1 MKILFFSP
9 FADIWK
15 HSEIEMSVFQEL
27 KDLECDITF
36 ARCNSLYD
44 SFCSVMVTYG
54 LSENS
59 TSDSK
64 VEVCKRCIKSKQFI
78 NFNLGSNDIDLEE
91 FIDEKV
97 IGQTEN
103 ILSQITVS
111 NWQSYSLDGL
121 NIGAIGGY
129 EFLINNKIDR
139 MELSQDEFKRLL
151 LHIKNVVLTYFAVQK
166 ILEVNNFDRIVLYDR
181 LIPVNRIVSEIG
193 ERMGIPVYS
202 IGAAGTP
209 HKIHN
214 RVLVTKDND
223 TRFNLIKSDEWN
235 ESKNYPLKI
244 WQIFY
249 AYNIIRK
256 NYLGIG
262 SQIYSMPKNYDSSN
276 HLKKIL
282 ENRSPKKAIL
292 ILLSSPDE
300 IFAYNVS
307 ARSKITIAP
316 DNGESDFEWLGK
328 VIEWFKLNED
338 YMLFIRPHPR
348 GFPNKREEVQSEN
361 SLKLLKFLDTYKDYN
376 NIFIDD
382 PSKKISLYDYPKYVD
397 LVLNSTSSAGIDFSL
412 FNIPV
417 VSHNLENFYAYPREF
432 NIYIKNDI
440 NYIDRIQEF
449 LKHRPS
455 YTKSVLVYRW
465 IFYRYYR
472 INAPLS
478 GIFSFIFLK
487 KLFQYLKQIFVLYN
501 FSFILYFSRSY
512 FTISNSILLCR
523 VNSKRKIGNTIVAG
537 TKISYDEI
545 GESKN
550 SIMSLHFVQI
560 EKVVVT
566 FLNKIL
572 IR

>member
-15 HSEIEMSVFQEL
+15 HSEIEISVFQEL
-27 KDLECDITF
+27 KDLKCDITF
-36 ARCNSLYD
+36 VRCNGLYN

-54 LSENS
+54 LNENS
-59 TSDSK
+59 TKDSK
-64 VEVCKRCIKSKQFI
+64 IEICKRCIKSQQFI
-78 NFNLGSNDIDLEE
+78 NFNLSSNDINLEE
-91 FIDEKV
+91 FIDKKV

-139 MELSQDEFKRLL
+139 MELSQDEFERLL

-193 ERMGIPVYS
+193 ERIGIPVYS

-223 TRFNLIKSDEWN
+223 TRFNLIKSDEWDR
-235 ESKNYPLKI
+235 SKNYPLKI

-262 SQIYSMPKNYDSSN
+262 SQIYSMPKNYNSSN
-276 HLKKIL
+276 HLKKII
-282 ENRSPKKAIL
+282 ENRSPKKAVL

-328 VIEWFKLNED
+328 VIEWFKLNKE
-338 YMLFIRPHPR
+338 YMLFIRLHPR

-440 NYIDRIQEF
+440 TYFDQIQEF
-449 LKHRPS
+449 LKHSPS

-478 GIFSFIFLK
+478 GIFSLTFSK
-487 KLFQYLKQIFVLYN
+487 KIFQYLKQIFVLRK
-501 FSFILYFSRSY
+501 FSLILYFSRIY
-512 FTISNSILLCR
+512 FTISNSILLFR
-523 VNSKRKIGNTIVAG
+523 VNSKRKIGNTIVDG

-550 SIMSLHFVQI
+550 SIMSLRFFQI
-560 EKVVVT
+560 EKIIVT
-566 FLNKIL
+566 LLNKIL
-572 IR
+572 IK